1 MIRSKDTLRVAEAP
15 TSTPHSILEN
25 FHPEQVMWAT
35 TSLKEPR
42 CVLGASHIYIISMDF
57 ISLPN
62 TKLILPHLY
71 IFVKG

>member
-1 MIRSKDTLRVAEAP
+1 MLFKGDRGTEAP
-15 TSTPHSILEN
+15 TSTPHSIFEN
-25 FHPEQVMWAT
+25 FRTEHPTWAT

>member
-1 MIRSKDTLRVAEAP
+1 MLSKGDRGTEAP
-15 TSTPHSILEN
+15 TSTPHSIFEN
-25 FHPEQVMWAT
+25 FHPEQVTWAT